1 MPSEKKGILR
11 TPAYYDRI
19 YGEKHWKYSNVYSL
33 SIGQGELGLSPL
45 HMANMACILANRGHY
60 FTPHFVKKVGDKG
73 KPLPQYLERHDT
85 KVDPKHFEAI
95 ITGMKWAVQQGT
107 VWSQARMK
115 TIEICG
121 KTGTAQNPHGK
132 NHSIFVCF
140 APKDDPK
147 VAVAVVVENA
157 GYGAT
162 WAGPISTLLM
172 EKYLNDTLTVE
183 SKRKSDE
190 LANIDLMPE
199 SIKEWYIRNNKTD
212 FLAPIE
218 YNNDELSDIWDMEM
232 VPENNPLTKKLADT
246 IQKTMDTNSKKSSP
260 LPIPINSKLNKEAGA
275 FLNNKKKKIPTPK

>member
-1 MPSEKKGILR
+1 
-11 TPAYYDRI
+11 
-19 YGEKHWKYSNVYSL
+19 
-33 SIGQGELGLSPL
+33 
-45 HMANMACILANRGHY
+45 
-60 FTPHFVKKVGDKG
+60 
-73 KPLPQYLERHDT
+73 
-85 KVDPKHFEAI
+85 
-95 ITGMKWAVQQGT
+95 
-107 VWSQARMK
+107 
-115 TIEICG
+115 
-121 KTGTAQNPHGK
+121 
-132 NHSIFVCF
+132 
-140 APKDDPK
+140 
-147 VAVAVVVENA
+147 VVENA

-232 VPENNPLTKKLADT
+232 VSENNPLTKKLADT

-260 LPIPINSKLNKEAGA
+260 LPIPINSKLNKDTGA
-275 FLNNKKKKIPTPK
+275 FLNNKKKKIPTPKNVSNI